1 MTLTQWFIFFLIIQ
15 VVHGLGTWKLYI
27 KAGRQAWEAFVPVY
41 NSVILMK
48 IINRSPWWTILL
60 FLPIINLIM
69 FPVVWVETARS
80 FGKNTYQ
87 DTFLAVVT
95 LGFYNYYLNY
105 VADVAYVENR
115 DINPKSSSG
124 EWVSSILFAVVAATL
139 VHTYFIQ
146 PYTIPSSSL
155 EKSLLVGDFLFVSKV
170 NYGARIPMTTVAAP
184 MVHDTI
190 PILKKKSYLFN
201 DDVTKKETSW
211 INKLQFPYLRIPGFE
226 KIDRNEIVV
235 FNSPAD
241 STDNINHFTSTS
253 NRSFN
258 KPIDKKINL
267 VKRCVGVPGDSLEV
281 RNGFVYINGV
291 QNELPDRAA
300 LQFSYFVQ
308 PKTNQFNAKLM
319 KDRYDITDPFTLL
332 RNQNTY
338 YFSAI
343 SDEALSRF
351 KNHPNVA
358 SITPNK
364 QEKGVRDP
372 GIFPHHPDYNWNNDF
387 FGPLYIPEEGKTIDI
402 NLDVLPL
409 YKRIIEVYEGNT
421 LRVEGNQI
429 FINNELATNYT
440 FKQDYYWMMG
450 DNRHN
455 SLDARAWGFV
465 PFNHVVGKPV
475 FIWMSW
481 DGLKNPRWERFFTTV
496 HGSGSSSYLIP
507 FLIFLIAYFVF
518 NKWFKKKQA
527 TDLNN
532 KLASEGNVTYAA
544 IQDRI
549 KAAVIDSIIII
560 LALFITSEVFALF
573 DSVPNYIKIIAS
585 IIIFILYDPLLTSM
599 KGGTIGHTLS
609 KITVRKEDKLEEN
622 ISFPSALIRFI
633 LKVLLGWISLISIS
647 GNEKKKAIHDY
658 AANSIVIKKE

>member
-1 MTLTQWFIFFLIIQ
+1 MTLTQWFIFILIIQ
-15 VVHGLGTWKLYI
+15 VVHGLGTWKLYV
-27 KAGRQAWEAFVPVY
+27 KAGRQAWEAFIPVY
-41 NSVILMK
+41 NAVILMK

-80 FGKNTYQ
+80 FGKNTYT

-105 VADVAYVENR
+105 VADVNYIENR

-124 EWVSSILFAVVAATL
+124 EWVNSILFAVVAATL

-190 PILKKKSYLFN
+190 PVLKKKSYLFN
-201 DDVTKKETSW
+201 DDITKKETSW
-211 INKLQFPYLRIPGFE
+211 LNKLQLPYLRIPGFE

-241 STDNINHFTSTS
+241 STDNINHFTSDR
-253 NRSFN
+253 NYN

-281 RNGFVYINGV
+281 RNGFVYINGI

-300 LQFSYFVQ
+300 LQFSYHVQ
-308 PKTNQFNAKLM
+308 PKTNQFNPQLM
-319 KDRYDITDPFTLL
+319 KDRYDITDPFGIIN
-332 RNQNTY
+332 NQNTY
-338 YFSAI
+338 LFSAI

-351 KNHPNVA
+351 KNHPNVS

-364 QEKGVRDP
+364 QEKGVRDS

-402 NLDVLPL
+402 NLEVLPL
-409 YKRIIEVYEGNT
+409 YKRVIEEYEGNT

-429 FINNELATNYT
+429 FINNQLATNYT

-496 HGSGSSSYLIP
+496 HGSGEPVSYLIP
-507 FLIFLIAYFVF
+507 FLVLLFGYYGF
-518 NKWFKKKQA
+518 NKWRKRKK
-527 TDLNN
+527 LN
-532 KLASEGNVTYAA
+532 S
-544 IQDRI
+544 
-549 KAAVIDSIIII
+549 
-560 LALFITSEVFALF
+560 
-573 DSVPNYIKIIAS
+573 
-585 IIIFILYDPLLTSM
+585 
-599 KGGTIGHTLS
+599 
-609 KITVRKEDKLEEN
+609 
-622 ISFPSALIRFI
+622 
-633 LKVLLGWISLISIS
+633 
-647 GNEKKKAIHDY
+647 
-658 AANSIVIKKE
+658 

>member
-1 MTLTQWFIFFLIIQ
+1 MTLTQWLIFILIIQ

-27 KAGRQAWEAFVPVY
+27 KAGRQAWEAFIPVY
-41 NSVILMK
+41 NAVILMK

-80 FGKNTYQ
+80 FGKNTYT
-87 DTFLAVVT
+87 DTFFAFVT

-105 VADVAYVENR
+105 VANVSYIENR

-124 EWVSSILFAVVAATL
+124 EWVNSILFAIVAATL

-190 PILKKKSYLFN
+190 PVLKKKSYLFN
-201 DDVTKKETSW
+201 DDITKKETSW
-211 INKLQFPYLRIPGFE
+211 LNKLQLPYLRIPGFE

-241 STDNINHFTSTS
+241 STDNINVFSS
-253 NRSFN
+253 DRNYN

-281 RNGFVYINGV
+281 RDGFIYINGV
-291 QNELPDRAA
+291 KNELPDRAQ
-300 LQFSYFVQ
+300 LQFSYYVQ
-308 PKTNQFNAKLM
+308 PKTNQFNPQLLKE
-319 KDRYDITDPFTLL
+319 RYDITDRFTIIN
-332 RNQNTY
+332 NQNTY

-351 KNHPNVA
+351 KNHPNVL

-372 GIFPHHPDYNWNNDF
+372 NIFPHHPDYNWNNDF

-402 NLDVLPL
+402 NLEVLPL
-409 YKRIIEVYEGNT
+409 YKRVIEEYEGNS

-429 FINNELATNYT
+429 FINDQLATNYT

-496 HGSGSSSYLIP
+496 HGSGEPVSYLIL
-507 FLIFLIAYFVF
+507 FLVLLFGYYG
-518 NKWFKKKQA
+518 FKKW
-527 TDLNN
+527 
-532 KLASEGNVTYAA
+532 
-544 IQDRI
+544 
-549 KAAVIDSIIII
+549 
-560 LALFITSEVFALF
+560 
-573 DSVPNYIKIIAS
+573 
-585 IIIFILYDPLLTSM
+585 
-599 KGGTIGHTLS
+599 
-609 KITVRKEDKLEEN
+609 RKH
-622 ISFPSALIRFI
+622 
-633 LKVLLGWISLISIS
+633 
-647 GNEKKKAIHDY
+647 KKA
-658 AANSIVIKKE
+658 NS